1 MVDFNCNYNN
11 VYENITSDNVLVVGN
26 NIDVETASDGS
37 FEFVIT
43 QYETN
48 EITTPVTSNSQMH
61 VGSDLFFLL
70 SMESPISSLT
80 YAIEG

>member
-48 EITTPVTSNSQMH
+48 EITTPVTSNSQTN

-70 SMESPISSLT
+70 AMKSPISSLI
-80 YAIEG
+80 YSFEG